1 MKSNRS
7 NQVSPKTRSSLGRL
21 MDLARWTPFVAAVIV
36 LLYALLATGLV
47 NVQARR
53 SLMAAQNT
61 AVLGLGYPPYH
72 MGPVTDITY
81 SGPDS
86 AGMLQVNLF
95 SHILHDQEAGTLVM
109 DEIRPYE
116 DGLVSGWYYAFDG
129 DLFSFETG
137 GLWACWVDTTFPV
150 FAVRASTA
158 VLAAMAALA
167 SLAVRHACRQARGAL
182 AGERDRA
189 RHAFSRASHSMKAP
203 LAVIQGYADGL
214 EDGVVNRDEAVAAI
228 SDEVRRATAMAN
240 QVLQKAL
247 VEEGAVGPDLNRRK
261 VCDLLDAVAPHLEGV
276 RIEQKSVPDEAT
288 AICDEDYII
297 ALFNILEG
305 GGCSSVVASWEGGAL
320 SLAAALDDTATMPE
334 GYGLGLD
341 LAALLVEQQG
351 GAFDVSKED
360 GRVRVKITL
369 CP

>member
-7 NQVSPKTRSSLGRL
+7 NQVSPKTRSSLDRL

-214 EDGVVNRDEAVAAI
+214 GRWTT
-228 SDEVRRATAMAN
+228 RRLCPRATG
-240 QVLQKAL
+240 L
-247 VEEGAVGPDLNRRK
+247 GST
-261 VCDLLDAVAPHLEGV
+261 LL
-276 RIEQKSVPDEAT
+276 R
-288 AICDEDYII
+288 
-297 ALFNILEG
+297 
-305 GGCSSVVASWEGGAL
+305 CSSS
-320 SLAAALDDTATMPE
+320 
-334 GYGLGLD
+334 
-341 LAALLVEQQG
+341 
-351 GAFDVSKED
+351 SKEELLTSARRMVAF
-360 GRVRVKITL
+360 G
-369 CP
+369 

>member
-1 MKSNRS
+1 
-7 NQVSPKTRSSLGRL
+7 

-150 FAVRASTA
+150 LPSVHPQQSWLLWLPLRPLLCATPAGRPEARWRGSAT
-158 VLAAMAALA
+158 
-167 SLAVRHACRQARGAL
+167 ARGMRFR
-182 AGERDRA
+182 GHPIR
-189 RHAFSRASHSMKAP
+189 
-203 LAVIQGYADGL
+203 
-214 EDGVVNRDEAVAAI
+214 
-228 SDEVRRATAMAN
+228 
-240 QVLQKAL
+240 
-247 VEEGAVGPDLNRRK
+247 
-261 VCDLLDAVAPHLEGV
+261 
-276 RIEQKSVPDEAT
+276 
-288 AICDEDYII
+288 
-297 ALFNILEG
+297 
-305 GGCSSVVASWEGGAL
+305 
-320 SLAAALDDTATMPE
+320 
-334 GYGLGLD
+334 
-341 LAALLVEQQG
+341 
-351 GAFDVSKED
+351 
-360 GRVRVKITL
+360 
-369 CP
+369 